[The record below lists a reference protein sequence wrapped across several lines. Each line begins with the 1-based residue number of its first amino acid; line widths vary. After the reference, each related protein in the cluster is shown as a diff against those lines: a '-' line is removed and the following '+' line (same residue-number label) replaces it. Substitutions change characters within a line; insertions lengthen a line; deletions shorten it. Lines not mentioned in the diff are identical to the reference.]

1 MKQKQLYVLTECS
14 GSLNME
20 CKNNTAGA
28 NRSAAVRD
36 LSVWLSWKGGPL
48 ISVLPA
54 FAPQEGWPPVYGPP
68 SLLLPPGSSC
78 RVCQLWSP
86 LYRSVDLP
94 GWMVYL
100 AYFFQPPG
108 EMPTVS

>member
-14 GSLNME
+14 GSLNVE

-28 NRSAAVRD
+28 NRSTAVRD
-36 LSVWLSWKGGPL
+36 LSVWLSWKEAPL
-48 ISVLPA
+48 ISVLPS
-54 FAPQEGWPPVYGPP
+54 FAQQEGWPPVYGPP
-68 SLLLPPGSSC
+68 SPLPGSSS
-78 RVCQLWSP
+78 RACQLWSP

-100 AYFFQPPG
+100 AYFSQPPG
-108 EMPTVS
+108 EMLTVL